1 MERVRDETQ
10 GERDCYL
17 PHKAVIRE
25 TAQSTKMRIVFDA
38 SAKANQGGPSL
49 NDCLETGPPLQ
60 NLLWSVLVRNRLK
73 PVALCGDIKQA
84 FLQVRIREADR
95 DALRFHWIRDKNSSQ
110 VETLRF
116 TRALF
121 GLVQSPFLLAG
132 TLKQHLEALRTE
144 YPKHVEEIMRSLYVD
159 DIITGED
166 TVDQVHELKGTAI
179 GVFKQAGFELHKWN
193 SNVPELEADNQL
205 TEDSQTYA
213 KEQLGVKT
221 NEAKLL
227 GLPWEKVEDT
237 LAVTFSGDSHEATK
251 RDVLRSLASIY
262 DPLGVAS
269 PVTLVGKMVFREA
282 CDRHLP
288 WDAVLPKE
296 LKAQWEKFKGNWP
309 GELKFPRSLTIA
321 QEPVQ
326 ALDLHAFCDSSGKGS
341 AAAVYAVVYQE
352 SGIHQGLL
360 AAKARLA
367 KKGLTMPRLELISAH
382 MAANLVDNVRS
393 ALEGY
398 VVRSVYGWTDSTV
411 VLHWI
416 AGQGSYKQFVSNR
429 VAQINAKDYVKW
441 RYVGTEQNPADVGS
455 RGTLSRERLEIWLK
469 GPNWLTEPEMWP
481 AVVQTKP
488 SKETEAEAK
497 LVKEVF
503 VGAKEMKGTLQ

>member
-1 MERVRDETQ
+1 M
-10 GERDCYL
+10 
-17 PHKAVIRE
+17 
-25 TAQSTKMRIVFDA
+25 
-38 SAKANQGGPSL
+38 
-49 NDCLETGPPLQ
+49 
-60 NLLWSVLVRNRLK
+60 
-73 PVALCGDIKQA
+73 
-84 FLQVRIREADR
+84 
-95 DALRFHWIRDKNSSQ
+95 
-110 VETLRF
+110 
-116 TRALF
+116 
-121 GLVQSPFLLAG
+121 
-132 TLKQHLEALRTE
+132 
-144 YPKHVEEIMRSLYVD
+144 
-159 DIITGED
+159 
-166 TVDQVHELKGTAI
+166 
-179 GVFKQAGFELHKWN
+179 
-193 SNVPELEADNQL
+193 
-205 TEDSQTYA
+205 
-213 KEQLGVKT
+213 GVKT

-227 GLPWEKVEDT
+227 GLPWDKVEDT

-309 GELKFPRSLTIA
+309 GELKFPHSLTIA

-398 VVRSVYGWTDSTV
+398 VVRSVYRWTDSTV

-497 LVKEVF
+497 LVNS
-503 VGAKEMKGTLQ
+503 G